1 MLIRF
6 LLKFNLEKKIAFQQ
20 TVWWW
25 AEMRKMDGNLTF
37 DGSSSIV
44 QCGGPQT
51 LCLLVYK
58 AHEYYSYKM
67 LEDVINHR
75 NIEL

>member
-1 MLIRF
+1 
-6 LLKFNLEKKIAFQQ
+6 
-20 TVWWW
+20 
-25 AEMRKMDGNLTF
+25 MDGNLTF